1 MSFFADILSS
11 LFERKLTLTR
21 RVEDDN
27 KPIEELCEAL
37 LSSRGDVSG
46 MTLAQLILDR
56 YASFDEAS
64 KLSWFFLLANDMDVP
79 AETAIT
85 AIKAYHAKPSNKAY
99 EIMIGSC

>member
-11 LFERKLTLTR
+11 LFEKKLSLTR

-27 KPIEELCEAL
+27 KPVEELCEAL

-64 KLSWFFLLANDMDVP
+64 KLSWFLLDSRMLFVQA
-79 AETAIT
+79 A
-85 AIKAYHAKPSNKAY
+85 
-99 EIMIGSC
+99 SCLCNMLTTVR

>member
-1 MSFFADILSS
+1 MSFFSDILSS
-11 LFERKLTLTR
+11 LFERKLSRTR

-27 KPIEELCEAL
+27 KPIEELCKAL

-64 KLSWFFLLANDMDVP
+64 KLSWFLLLANDMDVP
-79 AETAIT
+79 AATAIA
-85 AIKAYHAKPSNKAY
+85 AIKAYHAEPYRRPFPNLKGPL
-99 EIMIGSC
+99 